1 MMRAAFSIVA
11 RDFLGL
17 NMGAEPG
24 RARAVDDAGRAVGM
38 MFKLSAELHRLPG
51 ASKSLLLLV
60 PASGSKQESA
70 GAARRALALAYGPF
84 SGG

>member
-24 RARAVDDAGRAVGM
+24 RARAVDDAARAVGM
-38 MFKLSAELHRLPG
+38 IFKLSAELHRLPG
-51 ASKSLLLLV
+51 AS
-60 PASGSKQESA
+60 GSKQESA
-70 GAARRALALAYGPF
+70 GAARRVLALAYGPF

>member
-38 MFKLSAELHRLPG
+38 MFKLSAELHRLPD
-51 ASKSLLLLV
+51 A
-60 PASGSKQESA
+60 A
-70 GAARRALALAYGPF
+70 GQRQQARERALVRH
-84 SGG
+84 GGLILDGVGRAVGRV